1 MASAV
6 YSVLL
11 ADDSDDDRTLF
22 RLALRKVPGMQL
34 VGVAQDGDQAIAYL
48 AGRGQFASRE
58 KFPYPD
64 VLFLDLKM
72 PRVTGFEVLSWL
84 QDKEQKPFITVFSGS
99 ELDTDMK
106 QAFALGAD
114 TYNVKPSNSDGYT
127 RVLMKVYEQVRLQ
140 RGETGVLRRP

>member
-1 MASAV
+1 MANDV

-22 RLALRKVPGMQL
+22 RLALRKVPGMRL
-34 VGVAQDGDQAIAYL
+34 VAVTHDGDQAIAYL
-48 AGRGQFASRE
+48 AGRGEFADR
-58 KFPYPD
+58 KTFPYPD

-72 PRVTGFEVLSWL
+72 PRVTGFEVLEWL
-84 QDKEQKPFITVFSGS
+84 KNREQKPFITVFSGS
-99 ELDTDMK
+99 EMEGDMK

-127 RVLMKVYEQVRLQ
+127 RVLANVHEQVRSQ
-140 RGETGVLRRP
+140 RRPRP